1 MSSLDQV
8 VKSLDLAS
16 EHMWK
21 ITLDKPAFDTLKRKC
36 SWLSAQVA
44 VHHALQNT
52 VTHLLGPDSSTPL
65 PNTQARLTKFIDS
78 VYRSW
83 EYANEPRV
91 GQIRNLGCESF
102 LLIAVSYTP
111 LDISKMS
118 RTEFDY
124 LMKNVDKYSNSNHP
138 SRRWIFR
145 KEIQMTL
152 AEMSGLEHVAQFR
165 KSVLALSK
173 PKIRNADV
181 IRISRP
187 GV

>member
-1 MSSLDQV
+1 MEPLEQV
-8 VKSLDLAS
+8 VKDLDRAS
-16 EHMWK
+16 EHMWN
-21 ITLDKPAFDTLKRKC
+21 ITLGKPAFDTLKKKC
-36 SWLSAQVA
+36 LQLSAQVG

-52 VTHLLGPDSSTPL
+52 MTHLLGPNSSAPL
-65 PNTQARLTKFIDS
+65 PYARLTKFIDS
-78 VYRSW
+78 VYGSW
-83 EYANEPRV
+83 EYVNQPRV

-124 LMKNVDKYSNSNHP
+124 LIENVDKFSNSKHP

-145 KEIQMTL
+145 KEIQMAL
-152 AEMSGLEHVAQFR
+152 AEMSGLEHAAQFR

-173 PKIRNADV
+173 LKIRNADV
-181 IRISRP
+181 IRVSRR

>member
-1 MSSLDQV
+1 
-8 VKSLDLAS
+8 
-16 EHMWK
+16 MWK
-21 ITLDKPAFDTLKRKC
+21 ITLDKPAFETLKKKC

-44 VHHALQNT
+44 VLHALQNT

-78 VYRSW
+78 VYGSW
-83 EYANEPRV
+83 EHANQSRV
-91 GQIRNLGCESF
+91 DQIRNLGCESF

-111 LDISKMS
+111 LDISKMG

-124 LMKNVDKYSNSNHP
+124 LMENIDKYSNPNYL

-173 PKIRNADV
+173 LKIRNADV
-181 IRISRP
+181 IRVSRP